1 MGSAESERGVTFLQE
16 VAAWLGD
23 PANWTGERGLITRT
37 IDHIWISVLSVT
49 IAVILMVPVAV
60 VLAHY
65 RKGGLITGSLV
76 NLGRAI
82 PSFGLVALAYTVSLS
97 IGLGFGFW
105 PTLVALVALAMPP
118 IFTNAHTG
126 VGQVEPAIV
135 EAGRG
140 TGMSERQVLLGV
152 EVPLAMPV
160 IWTAIRVSA
169 VAVVA
174 TATLGAIVGW
184 GGLGRYVIDGFA
196 QGDDV
201 QIFIGGVSV
210 ALLAIATDLFFT
222 VGERWVLPRGT
233 RAKDRTELEAA
244 PKI

>member
-1 MGSAESERGVTFLQE
+1 MGQIESGRDVSFLQE

-37 IDHIWISVLSVT
+37 VDHIWISVLSVAL
-49 IAVILMVPVAV
+49 AVALTVPLAIT
-60 VLAHY
+60 LAHY
-65 RKGGLITGSLV
+65 KKGGLVTGSLV

-126 VGQVEPAIV
+126 VGQVDRATV

-222 VGERWVLPRGT
+222 VGERWVLPAGT
-233 RAKDRTELEAA
+233 RAKDRTEVEAA